1 VKNTWVSGHLTVPI
15 FLPLMSLTVVFFSEI
30 CKEFGAIA
38 VTKQSL
44 PSLYFRC
51 VSLLLYLVFRTKPKF
66 LEQERGNPRYAL
78 IVDTRAVLLES
89 ACVFHLFQ
97 NAR

>member
-1 VKNTWVSGHLTVPI
+1 
-15 FLPLMSLTVVFFSEI
+15 
-30 CKEFGAIA
+30 
-38 VTKQSL
+38 
-44 PSLYFRC
+44 
-51 VSLLLYLVFRTKPKF
+51 

-97 NAR
+97 NARYRGYYTAARRFLSSSGENNILRTSAASE